1 MTRLD
6 PQVSHAVDR
15 NIHLDKAD
23 TMDRSIMLFAWSNRN
38 FTS

>member
-23 TMDRSIMLFAWSNRN
+23 TMVRSIMLFAWSSKNL
-38 FTS
+38 T